1 MVIAPDINTQNHSE
15 APEASGAAIE
25 QFRRLATVRLFVLSH
40 IATRAAEA
48 RYSRVAGLRL
58 TEARMLLVLGIFGPS
73 TLDRVLREMSLE
85 KALASRSAS
94 SLVDRE
100 LIRRRPHGNDGRA
113 VELSL
118 TERGR
123 SVFEKLYGAILG
135 WNEEWLCVLE
145 GAERTTFLNCI
156 EKLICAARRK
166 ASEADEAQVV
176 GAQL

>member
-1 MVIAPDINTQNHSE
+1 MAISPDINTQSDAE

-40 IATRAAEA
+40 IATRAAET
-48 RYSRVAGLRL
+48 RYSLLAGLRL

-73 TLDRVLREMSLE
+73 TVERVLREMSLE

-100 LIRRRPHGNDGRA
+100 LIRRRPHRNDGR
-113 VELSL
+113 VVVLSL
-118 TERGR
+118 TEQGR

-135 WNEEWLCVLE
+135 WNEEWLSVLND
-145 GAERTTFLNCI
+145 ADRTTFLNCI

-166 ASEADEAQVV
+166 ASGVDEAKAA